1 MSVARHPRPKE
12 LEGVPLEEIMKR
24 YVGRFRDKKS
34 DWAAFADAHIEG
46 FKRAQHRF
54 IGAGA
59 SGKHDDPTVIPPG
72 NFTLSVVYCEP
83 GQGNAA
89 HTHEVEECFFVLQGF
104 LDVFVED
111 ETGRRLT
118 TCLGPWECISCPAG
132 VVHGFQNDS
141 LAPVYFQVML
151 GRGKP
156 EAMGYAD
163 EKLYA
168 RKEAHLKAV

>member
-1 MSVARHPRPKE
+1 
-12 LEGVPLEEIMKR
+12 
-24 YVGRFRDKKS
+24 
-34 DWAAFADAHIEG
+34 
-46 FKRAQHRF
+46 
-54 IGAGA
+54 
-59 SGKHDDPTVIPPG
+59 
-72 NFTLSVVYCEP
+72 
-83 GQGNAA
+83 
-89 HTHEVEECFFVLQGF
+89 
-104 LDVFVED
+104 
-111 ETGRRLT
+111 
-118 TCLGPWECISCPAG
+118 